1 MIGRFSPRRP
11 ADVLL
16 LNSRRIAALIARL
29 RHTRVHRTTWL
40 LAAGMACALLSLATA
55 SWLVASASGSAR
67 ALLATVVVLQLV
79 ILDSMAR
86 AHRRTRRQLNA
97 LEHMVESD
105 PATGCLNRR
114 GFARALDDAIAA
126 ALPMRR
132 DVALLA
138 LDLDHFKAI
147 NDLHGHIMGDAVL
160 SAVAAQLAEA
170 VGDEGVVAR
179 LGGEEFAVL
188 LPHADAEDAGV
199 MAERLL
205 AHVRALRIPAIG
217 TGPVVTMSV
226 GIAAER
232 VISARDA
239 SALRARADEALYA
252 AKRSGRDRIRLWA
265 SGVRSHAT
273 PAWSSQAVARD
284 SSYSDSARPR

>member
-1 MIGRFSPRRP
+1 
-11 ADVLL
+11 
-16 LNSRRIAALIARL
+16 
-29 RHTRVHRTTWL
+29 
-40 LAAGMACALLSLATA
+40 
-55 SWLVASASGSAR
+55 
-67 ALLATVVVLQLV
+67 VLQIA
-79 ILDSMAR
+79 ILASMMR
-86 AHRRTRRQLNA
+86 AHRRTRHQLNA
-97 LEHMVESD
+97 LEQMVESD

-114 GFARALDDAIAA
+114 GFSRALDDAIAS
-126 ALPMRR
+126 ALPTRR

-147 NDLHGHIMGDAVL
+147 NDLHGHIVGDAVL
-160 SAVAAQLAEA
+160 SAVAAQLADA

-199 MAERLL
+199 MAEKLL
-205 AHVRALRIPAIG
+205 ARVRALRLPVIG
-217 TGPVVTMSV
+217 AGPVVTMSV

-273 PAWSSQAVARD
+273 PAWSSPVVARGTGF
-284 SSYSDSARPR
+284 SDSARPR

>member
-1 MIGRFSPRRP
+1 MPLFDLRR
-11 ADVLL
+11 
-16 LNSRRIAALIARL
+16 SAALVARL
-29 RHTRVHRTTWL
+29 RQSRLRHSTSL
-40 LAAGMACALLSLATA
+40 LVAAVACALVSLVTA
-55 SWLVASASGSAR
+55 LGVAARASGTAQG
-67 ALLATVVVLQLV
+67 LLTTFIVLQLAV
-79 ILDSMAR
+79 VVFITR
-86 AHRRTRRQLNA
+86 AHRRTRRELRA
-97 LEHMVESD
+97 LEQMVESD

-126 ALPMRR
+126 ALPVRR

-160 SAVAAQLAEA
+160 SAVASQLADA
-170 VGDEGVVAR
+170 VGEEGVVAR

-199 MAERLL
+199 MAEKLL
-205 AHVRALRIPAIG
+205 ASVRALRIPAIG
-217 TGPVVTMSV
+217 TGPVVTMSI

-273 PAWSSQAVARD
+273 PAWSSPAVTREAGF
-284 SSYSDSARPR
+284 SDTTRPR